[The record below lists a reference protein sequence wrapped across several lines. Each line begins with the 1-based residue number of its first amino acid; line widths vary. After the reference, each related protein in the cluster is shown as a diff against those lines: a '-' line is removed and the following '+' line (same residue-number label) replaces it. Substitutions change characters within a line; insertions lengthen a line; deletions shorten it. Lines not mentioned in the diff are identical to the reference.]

1 MIAIEMKP
9 FMTRPR
15 KLLAIKLRSLGES
28 VVFSASLQALKDAFP
43 ETQIHVAVSTPWAP
57 LLIHHPAV
65 SRIWPVDR
73 HQDRFARARA
83 IARAALKLRQEN
95 FDCTVNFHASPSS
108 ATLAFATGARVR
120 SIHFHSGK
128 DKDRY
133 STVQIPDKGIIK
145 SVLEKDFDAIRALG
159 VSVSSSKYLPFI
171 TLKPSEMDE
180 GFRTLASLEL
190 ERPILVLGL
199 GATRPT
205 KSWPASRFAE
215 LAKLWRDTGGSVL
228 LVTGPG
234 ESAQAAAV
242 FELIGNKQRVSHLH
256 DPSIRLLS
264 AVFSQASVYAGNDSG
279 VKHVAAASGLPTVSV
294 FGPEDPLE
302 WHVYP
307 RDRHP
312 YFYIDSLEC
321 RRDNLPGYPA
331 WCSLQQCSVEKH
343 RCMTEIDSAA
353 VFEACRKVMK

>member
-1 MIAIEMKP
+1 MKP
-9 FMTRPR
+9 FLTRPK
-15 KLLAIKLRSLGES
+15 KLLAIKLRSLGET

-43 ETQIHVAVSTPWAP
+43 ETQIHVAVTTAWAP
-57 LLIHHPAV
+57 LLIHHPAI
-65 SRIWPVDR
+65 SRIWPIDR
-73 HQDRFARARA
+73 YEDKFARARA
-83 IARAALKLRQEN
+83 IARAALKMRAEN
-95 FDCTVNFHASPSS
+95 FDCVVNFHASPSS

-128 DKDRY
+128 DKNRY
-133 STVQIPDKGIIK
+133 STVDIPDKGVIK

-159 VSVSSSKYLPFI
+159 ATVSSSKYAPFI

-180 GFRTLASLEL
+180 GFRLLSSLEL
-190 ERPILVLGL
+190 ERPVLALGL

-205 KSWPASRFAE
+205 KSWPAGHFAT

-234 ESAQAAAV
+234 ESGKAADVFQA
-242 FELIGNKQRVSHLH
+242 IGDKQRVSHLH

-264 AVFSQASVYAGNDSG
+264 AVFSQCAVFAGNDSG
-279 VKHVAAASGLPTVSV
+279 VKHVAAASGLPTVSL

-307 RDRHP
+307 RELHP
-312 YFYIDSLEC
+312 YFYIDSLPC
-321 RRDNLPGYPA
+321 RKDNPPGYPA
-331 WCSLQQCSVEKH
+331 WCSLQECVTEKH
-343 RCMTEIDSAA
+343 RCMTDIAPTSIL
-353 VFEACRKVMK
+353 EACRKVMK